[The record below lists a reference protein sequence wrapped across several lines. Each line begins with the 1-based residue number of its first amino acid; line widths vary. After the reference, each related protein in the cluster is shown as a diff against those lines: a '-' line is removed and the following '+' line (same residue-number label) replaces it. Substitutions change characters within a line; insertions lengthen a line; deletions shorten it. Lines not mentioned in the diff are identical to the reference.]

1 MKLTATLLPRGVPGA
16 NSPRVQAFW
25 AGFGTSLLPF
35 ADAASAE
42 LPLGRLLRLS
52 LFQVAVGIAVTL
64 LVGTLNRVMIVEL
77 GVPAWLVAVMVSLPL
92 FAAPFRALVGFKSD
106 THRSVLGWRRIPYI
120 WTGAMLLYGGLA
132 IMPFSLIVLSGDT
145 QGPHWIGDAGAAL
158 AFLMVGAGLHTVQT
172 AGLALAA
179 DLSAPKQLPRVV
191 GLLGVMMLVGI
202 VGSAVT
208 FGFLLRHF
216 SEVRLIQVTQGAAVI
231 SLGLNT
237 LALWKQ
243 ETRDRSRAPRES
255 DPPDFASAWHSLLRG
270 EQAMRRL
277 VAIGLGTMA
286 FSMQDILLEPYGGQ
300 VLGLPV
306 GATTTLT
313 ALLGV
318 GGIIGF
324 ACAARVLGRDGDPFR
339 LAAYGVLTGVAAF
352 ASVIFSGPLHSITM
366 FGCGVALI
374 GLGGG
379 LFAAGTLTSVM
390 AVAGARN
397 AGLALGAWG
406 AVQATAAGAAVAAGG
421 LIRDGFAAWAADGHL
436 GDGFTGPEAAY
447 GVVYHLEILFL
458 FATLV
463 ALGPLVRRTRAP
475 AQPNHGL
482 GGAEILQL
490 RRG

>member
-1 MKLTATLLPRGVPGA
+1 MKLLGALSLPKSIPGA
-16 NSPRVQAFW
+16 DNARVLAFW
-25 AGFGTSLLPF
+25 SKMGTSLLPF

-42 LPLGRLLRLS
+42 LPLSRLLRLS

-106 THRSVLGWRRIPYI
+106 MHKSVFGWRRIPYL

-132 IMPFSLIVLSGDT
+132 IMPFALLILSGDT
-145 QGPHWIGDAGAAL
+145 QGPHWVGDAGAAL
-158 AFLMVGAGLHTVQT
+158 AFLLVGAGLHTVQT

-179 DLSAPKQLPRVV
+179 DLATPKQLPRVV

-202 VGSAVT
+202 VSSALV
-208 FGFLLRHF
+208 FGVLLRHF
-216 SEVRLIQVTQGAAVI
+216 SEIRLIQVTQGAAMVT
-231 SLGLNT
+231 LGLNIV
-237 LALWKQ
+237 ALWKQ

-255 DPPDFASAWHSLLRG
+255 DPPDFATAWDRLLRG
-270 EQAMRRL
+270 HLAVRRL
-277 VAIGLGTMA
+277 VAIGLGTVA

-306 GATTTLT
+306 ASTTSLT
-313 ALLGV
+313 AVLGG
-318 GGIIGF
+318 GGIAGF
-324 ACAARVLGRDGDPFR
+324 AIAARTLGRNGDPFR
-339 LAAYGVLTGVAAF
+339 LAAFGVLTGVVAF
-352 ASVIFSGPLHSITM
+352 ACVIFAAPLHAIWL
-366 FGCGVALI
+366 FGIGVALI
-374 GLGGG
+374 GFGAG
-379 LFAAGTLTSVM
+379 LFAAGTLTAVM
-390 AVAGARN
+390 SQAGGHH

-421 LIRDGFAAWAADGHL
+421 LMRDGFAAWAADGRF

-447 GVVYHLEILFL
+447 GVVYHTEILLL

-463 ALGPLVRRTRAP
+463 ALGPLVRRTSAP
-475 AQPNHGL
+475 VQSTTGL
-482 GGAEILQL
+482 GVAGTAS
-490 RRG
+490 

>member
-1 MKLTATLLPRGVPGA
+1 MKIARDIPLSNNA
-16 NSPRVQAFW
+16 RVLAFW
-25 AGFGTSLLPF
+25 SAFGTSLLPF

-42 LPLGRLLRLS
+42 LPLARLLRLS

-77 GVPAWLVAVMVSLPL
+77 GVPAWLVAAMVSLPL

-106 THRSVLGWRRIPYI
+106 THKSVFGWRRIPYL

-132 IMPFSLIVLSGDT
+132 IMPFALIVLSGDT
-145 QGPHWIGDAGAAL
+145 HGPHWIGDAGAAL
-158 AFLMVGAGLHTVQT
+158 AFLLVGAGLHTVQT

-179 DLSAPKQLPRVV
+179 DLAAPKQLPRVV

-202 VGSAVT
+202 AASAVT
-208 FGFLLRHF
+208 FGILLRHF

-231 SLGLNT
+231 SLGLNSV
-237 LALWKQ
+237 ALWKQ

-255 DPPDFASAWHSLLRG
+255 DPPDFASAWHNLLRG
-270 EQAMRRL
+270 ELAVRRL

-306 GATTTLT
+306 SATTSLT

-318 GGIIGF
+318 GGIAGF
-324 ACAARVLGRDGDPFR
+324 AVAARHLGREGDPFR
-339 LAAYGVLTGVAAF
+339 LAAFGVLTGIVAF
-352 ASVIFSGPLHSITM
+352 ACVIFSGPLHAADL
-366 FGCGVALI
+366 FAAGVTLI

-379 LFAAGTLTSVM
+379 LFAAGTLTAVM
-390 AVAGARN
+390 SQAGGRH

-421 LIRDGFAAWAADGHL
+421 LIRDGFAAWAADGRF
-436 GDGFTGPEAAY
+436 GDGFSGPDAAY
-447 GVVYHLEILFL
+447 GVVYHIEILLL

-463 ALGPLVRRTRAP
+463 ALGPLVRRTGALG
-475 AQPNHGL
+475 QSKHGL
-482 GGAEILQL
+482 GASDVLQL

>member
-1 MKLTATLLPRGVPGA
+1 MKLLRTVPGA
-16 NSPRVQAFW
+16 DNVRVQAFW
-25 AGFGTSLLPF
+25 ASFGTSLLPF

-42 LPLGRLLRLS
+42 LPLPRLLRLS

-77 GVPAWLVAVMVSLPL
+77 GVPAWLVAVMISLPL

-106 THRSVLGWRRIPYI
+106 HHRSVLGWRRIPYL

-132 IMPFSLIVLSGDT
+132 IMPFALIVLSGDT
-145 QGPHWIGDAGAAL
+145 QGPRWIGDAGAAL
-158 AFLMVGAGLHTVQT
+158 AFLLVGAGLHTVQT

-202 VGSAVT
+202 AGSALT
-208 FGFLLRHF
+208 FGVLLRHF

-237 LALWKQ
+237 VALWKQ

-255 DPPDFASAWHSLLRG
+255 DPPDFASAWHNLLAG
-270 EQAMRRL
+270 KQAVRRL

-300 VLGLPV
+300 VLGMPV
-306 GATTTLT
+306 GATTSFT

-318 GGIIGF
+318 GGIGGF
-324 ACAARVLGRDGDPFR
+324 AIAARQLGREGDPFR
-339 LAAYGVLTGVAAF
+339 LAAFGVLTGVLAF
-352 ASVIFSGPLHSITM
+352 ASVIFSGPLHAVPLFAI
-366 FGCGVALI
+366 GVTLI
-374 GLGGG
+374 GFGGG
-379 LFAAGTLTSVM
+379 LFAAGTLTAVM
-390 AVAGARN
+390 AIAGGRH

-421 LIRDGFAAWAADGHL
+421 LIRDGVAAVAADGRF
-436 GDGFTGPEAAY
+436 GDGFTGPDAAY
-447 GVVYHLEILFL
+447 GVVYHIEILLL

-463 ALGPLVRRTRAP
+463 ALGPLVRRTGAP
-475 AQPNHGL
+475 AQPNHGI
-482 GGAEILQL
+482 GAADALQL
-490 RRG
+490 R